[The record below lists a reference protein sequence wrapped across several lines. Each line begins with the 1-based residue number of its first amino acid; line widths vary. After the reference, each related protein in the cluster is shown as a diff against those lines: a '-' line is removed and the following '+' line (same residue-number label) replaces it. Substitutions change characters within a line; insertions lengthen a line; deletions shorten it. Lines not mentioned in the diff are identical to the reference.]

1 MTQTV
6 EALRREARSR
16 YQRGDLA
23 AAVENQTAVINQT
36 RSHPTAKDYL
46 TQVLYLSTLGDFT
59 RVIHLLQQGLKIWP
73 DNWHFKE
80 SLAASLVRSG
90 RFSEAVPGF
99 EEILV
104 RDPDNPNLHDGLA
117 HAYGELGKME
127 KARHHGECSL
137 LLKDAAH
144 APPEGMALKSQELPP
159 FRSDAPERNIIAFS
173 LWGGNFRYLDTA
185 VRNAE
190 LAGALY
196 PEWRCRFYVDETV
209 PDFIRGQLLA
219 SGADVVM
226 MDVSTLYSGLFW
238 RFLVANDTL
247 IDRFLC
253 RDADSLI
260 NLRERAA
267 VMEWVHSDRAFH
279 VMRDDH
285 AHTDPILAGMWG
297 GVANLLPPLET
308 LWRPYVENAHRG
320 TNCDQKFLREIVWPL
335 IREQVTIH
343 DRVFRV
349 FNAKPF
355 PAGTD
360 RAGSW
365 HVGENHVMGAGRP
378 MGELRSG
385 NAIKQVRRKRFVFTI
400 TTGRSGTTFLTDHL
414 RLNLNNAEIHHERGE
429 AFHSHGWH
437 TPDASHFMR
446 FNSIG
451 NLPDVRDFW
460 RRKLACTVYGSSETY
475 VETSH
480 FLAKGG
486 LIENLDLLGTDAE
499 IHLVHLTRDI
509 FDTAW
514 SLANRFDFY
523 NLGFTWLFYL
533 DPRYPK
539 NLVPSE
545 DFGKHGMLG
554 YALWYVHE
562 MQARAEYYRRCL
574 VGQPNIHFHEV
585 DLTDLTKVEG
595 AKTLL
600 TAINPDS
607 QCEQP
612 RIPEQAN
619 ASQQWHLG
627 EKERQTLQQLVRGA
641 RVDYEN
647 IVEFALREQRL
658 GGFWWQPETPLRASP
673 D

>member
-6 EALRREARSR
+6 QVLREEARSC
-16 YQRGDLA
+16 YQRGDLT
-23 AAVENQTAVINQT
+23 AAVTKQEAVIEKT
-36 RSHPTAKDYL
+36 RDQPARKDYL

-59 RVIHLLQQGLKIWP
+59 RVTRLLEQGLKIWP
-73 DNWHFKE
+73 NDRHLQE
-80 SLAASLVRSG
+80 SLAASLVRNG
-90 RFSEAVPGF
+90 LFAEAVPAL
-99 EEILV
+99 EQALARE
-104 RDPDNPNLHDGLA
+104 PDNPNLHDGLA
-117 HAYGELGKME
+117 HAWGELGDMK
-127 KARHHGECSL
+127 KARRHGERSL

-144 APPEGMALKSQELPP
+144 APPEGVKLTARAVPSFQP
-159 FRSDAPERNIIAFS
+159 DAPGRNVIAFS

-190 LAGALY
+190 LASTLY
-196 PEWRCRFYVDETV
+196 PEWRCRFYVDDTV

-219 SGADVVM
+219 NGADVVM
-226 MDVSTLYSGLFW
+226 MERSILYSGLFW
-238 RFLVANDTL
+238 RFLAANDTG

-260 NLRERAA
+260 SLRERAA
-267 VMEWVHSDRAFH
+267 VMEWVQSDRAFH

-297 GVANLLPPLET
+297 GVANILPALDT
-308 LWRPYVENAHRG
+308 LWCPYLDSAHRG

-335 IREQVTIH
+335 IREQVFVH
-343 DRVFRV
+343 DRVFRA

-360 RAGSW
+360 RAGGG
-365 HVGENHVMGAGRP
+365 HVGENHVMGA
-378 MGELRSG
+378 ELPVGHVHTGSG
-385 NAIKQVRRKRFVFTI
+385 TEAARRKRFVFTI
-400 TTGRSGTTFLTDHL
+400 TTGRSGTTFLTEYL
-414 RLNLNNAEIHHERGE
+414 RLNLNDAEVHHERGE

-451 NLPDVRDFW
+451 NLPDIRDFW
-460 RRKLACTVYGSSETY
+460 RRKLACTLYGPAENY

-486 LIENLDLLGTDAE
+486 LVENLDLLGSDVE
-499 IHLVHLTRDI
+499 IHLIHLTRNI

-545 DFGKHGMLG
+545 DFGKYGMLG

-562 MQARAEYYRRCL
+562 MRARAQYYRRCL
-574 VGQPNIHFHEV
+574 ADQSNIHFHEV
-585 DLTDLTKVEG
+585 DLAELTQDEG
-595 AKTLL
+595 GKALL
-600 TAINPDS
+600 AAID
-607 QCEQP
+607 P
-612 RIPEQAN
+612 RKQSDRLHCPERAN
-619 ASQQWHLG
+619 ASPQWHLG
-627 EKERQTLQQLVRGA
+627 DKERQTLRQLVQGA
-641 RVDYEN
+641 QVDYEN
-647 IVEFALREQRL
+647 IVEFALRERQL
-658 GGFWWQPETPLRASP
+658 DGFWWRP
-673 D
+673 DRKRL